1 MPKSTTNKKIKRPKI
16 IKKVKRGMRKIQ
28 YAPKKVSLWVR
39 FLAVTFAAIIV
50 TFAIR
55 YFVHP
60 TGIYTGG
67 LRTIQQI
74 IHYGAPS
81 LPEWS
86 TYLMF
91 FGLNLPFVYIGWKYV
106 GKWFTLLTLYFL
118 LIQTGFDFMF
128 EDVSVFKT
136 INILGLMSTPISN
149 PFQPGDQN
157 VTKVF
162 LGAFLGGLLYGFGVA
177 IAYIAGGSTGG
188 TKFIVAW
195 INKKTNRSLG
205 KLSVYIA
212 GVMISFA
219 LLINGIIL
227 KPHESFINS
236 YFSVVAAASII
247 FVILQGIMQ
256 VRYAPR
262 ELKTR
267 ILIHTSNI
275 IPVKKILEGHIL
287 EQRLWYTFVI
297 WKDNDKRKS
306 NVIVLTVD
314 KRESSYVLSKLT
326 KALPKTLITHSDVRV
341 ASKGFEVRGFD

>member
-1 MPKSTTNKKIKRPKI
+1 MTNKKAP
-16 IKKVKRGMRKIQ
+16 IKKASVIRCVKRNVHRIQ
-28 YAPKKVSLWVR
+28 YAPKKVSLWLR
-39 FLAVTFAAIIV
+39 FLTVTLAAIIV
-50 TFAIR
+50 TFSIR

-74 IHYGAPS
+74 IHYGVPS

-91 FGLNLPFVYIGWKYV
+91 FGLNLPLVYIGWKYV
-106 GKWFTLLTLYFL
+106 GKWFTILTLYFL
-118 LIQTGFDFMF
+118 LIQTGFDWVFENVKVF
-128 EDVSVFKT
+128 ED
-136 INILGLMSTPISN
+136 INILGLRSN
-149 PFQPGDQN
+149 PITNAFKPGDNN

-162 LGAFLGGLLYGFGVA
+162 IGATLGGLLYGLGVA

-212 GVMISFA
+212 IIMISIA

-227 KPHESFINS
+227 KPNETFINT
-236 YFSVVAAASII
+236 YFSAAAAASII
-247 FVILQGIMQ
+247 FVIIQGVMQ

-262 ELKTR
+262 EMKTR

-275 IPVKKILEGHIL
+275 APVKKILEGHIL
-287 EQRLWYTFVI
+287 EQRLWYTFRI
-297 WKDNDKRKS
+297 WKDNDKKRS

-314 KRESSYVLSKLT
+314 KRESQYVLSKLT
-326 KALPKTLITHSDVRV
+326 KALPSTLITYSDVRV